1 MSIVVSVEN
10 LGKKYVIAHQA
21 QERHATLRDAL
32 RGQAERFSR
41 VLAGREPPPAAT
53 LEDFWALKAVS
64 FEVRDGDRVGII
76 GRNGAGKST
85 LFKILSRITEP
96 TTGRARIKGR
106 IASLLEVGTGFHPEL
121 TGRENVYL
129 NGATLGMGKDEIARK
144 FDEIVAFSGVEKFLD
159 TPVKRYS
166 TGMYMRLAFAV
177 AAHLEPD
184 ILVVDEVLSVGD
196 AQFQKKCLG
205 KMQDVGKEG
214 RTVLF
219 VSHSMQ
225 TVHALCTSAILLTE
239 GRIECSGDV
248 GTVVNSY
255 LSTGNPRSSE
265 RVWDDPQTAPGN
277 HQIRLHS
284 ARVVPEADTEGGLIT
299 IRTPFRL
306 ECVFSNHVPESEF
319 YVGMHFK
326 TALGDRVFV
335 TALIPRTVP
344 HGVYRVACH
353 IPGDLLNSGSYST
366 DWYFVR
372 DANAVMFDALDLLSV
387 DVHDVAREPG
397 AWLGEI
403 PGAVRPR
410 LQWDLD
416 PAETAKREV

>member
-10 LGKKYVIAHQA
+10 LGKKYLIAHQA
-21 QERHATLRDAL
+21 HERYPTLRDAL
-32 RGQAERFSR
+32 RRQVDRFSR
-41 VLAGREPPPAAT
+41 RLAGKRPPPAASV
-53 LEDFWALKAVS
+53 EDFWALKDVS

-106 IASLLEVGTGFHPEL
+106 ISSLLEVGTGFHPEL

-129 NGATLGMGKDEIARK
+129 NGATLGMARAEIARK
-144 FDEIVAFSGVEKFLD
+144 FDEIVAFAGVERFLD

-184 ILVVDEVLSVGD
+184 ILLVDEVLSVGD

-205 KMQDVGKEG
+205 KMQEVGKEG

-225 TVHALCTSAILLTE
+225 TVHALCSSAMLLTE

-248 GTVVNSY
+248 ATVVNAY
-255 LSTGNPRSSE
+255 LSAGTARSSE
-265 RVWDDPQTAPGN
+265 LVWGDPQTAPGN
-277 HQIRLHS
+277 EQIRLHS
-284 ARVVPEADTEGGLIT
+284 ARVVPEADVEEGLIT

-306 ECVFSNHVPESEF
+306 ECVFSNNVPESLF
-319 YVGMHFK
+319 YVGMHFR
-326 TALGDRVFV
+326 TAMGDRVFV
-335 TALIPRTVP
+335 TSLTPRPVR

-353 IPGDLLNSGSYST
+353 IPGDLLNSGSYTT

-372 DANAVMFDALDLLSV
+372 DANVVLFDALDLLSV
-387 DVHDVAREPG
+387 DVHDVTREPG

-416 PAETAKREV
+416 PAEAAQREV